1 MVNKKRNTNSNTT
14 EWIKLLLF
22 LLVMVKI
29 HFSFQRK
36 KKITQSNSQ
45 FSITSKTFTIKGD
58 NQTKRALSKKTQS
71 KPWEL

>member
-14 EWIKLLLF
+14 KWIKLLLF

-29 HFSFQRK
+29 YFSVQRK

-45 FSITSKTFTIKGD
+45 FSITSKTFRIKGD
-58 NQTKRALSKKTQS
+58 NQTKQALRKKMQS
-71 KPWEL
+71 KLWDL